1 MIAVDTNILIR
12 FFIRDDERQFTLV
25 NNLFKK
31 AEDEKDSIFI
41 SDIVLVEFVWVLK
54 RGYSIPKVKIIDTL
68 NAIGSNNIFTFQNK
82 FRFKKALKGFRGNSG
97 DFADYLIGQTG
108 YENRAITTYTF
119 DKKIRNSAFFTIL
132 K

>member
-12 FFIRDDERQFTLV
+12 FFIRDDEKQFTLV
-25 NNLFKK
+25 NNLFRK

-54 RGYSIPKVKIIDTL
+54 RAYSIPKVKIIDTL
-68 NAIGSNNIFTFQNK
+68 NTIGSNNIFTFQNK
-82 FRFKKALKGFRGNSG
+82 FRFKKALKEFRGNSG

-108 YENRAITTYTF
+108 HENRAITTYTF
-119 DKKIRNSAFFTIL
+119 DKKMRNSDFFTLL